1 MSSGNPT
8 AAGNPNEVQSEA
20 GPSSSPSPSPLP
32 SGFESWRT
40 SLAQF
45 TGLGLSEEQ
54 QAERARRGENDKLA
68 KDWDRCEKWKKD
80 LLERSTSLLSKLCM
94 TREGKTDS

>member
-1 MSSGNPT
+1 MERSETN
-8 AAGNPNEVQSEA
+8 EA
-20 GPSSSPSPSPLP
+20 GPSTLP

-45 TGLGLSEEQ
+45 TGLGLTDDQ
-54 QAERARRGENDKLA
+54 RAEREVAKENGTLA

-80 LLERSTSLLSKLCM
+80 LLERSQSLPIPLIKHV
-94 TREGKTDS
+94 KTCSVHSADIA

>member
-1 MSSGNPT
+1 MNDTSASRLSSQVTNDT
-8 AAGNPNEVQSEA
+8 NEA
-20 GPSSSPSPSPLP
+20 GPSTLP

-45 TGLGLSEEQ
+45 TGLGLTDEQ
-54 QAERARRGENDKLA
+54 RAERELAKENGTLA

-80 LLERSTSLLSKLCM
+80 LIERSESSHYFYIRSQWEIGLM
-94 TREGKTDS
+94 VQVQW